1 MSKKQRKITALDFAQ
16 ECIEEATNAY
26 ASQRNTDGPD
36 AGTLAAL
43 SIAASQLNAA
53 QYQQRGAEMARAS
66 ALIQFAADPTGELT
80 SSIRRQ
86 ALEEAAVMLDLVE
99 EADLDRQEQ
108 EPRPGLE
115 DWLAERAAAE
125 TLEETSGK

>member
-16 ECIEEATNAY
+16 ECLEEATNAY
-26 ASQRNTDGPD
+26 ALQRSTDGPD

-43 SIAASQLNAA
+43 SAAASQLSAA
-53 QYQQRGAEMARAS
+53 QYQQRAAEMARAS
-66 ALIQFAADPTGELT
+66 ALLQFAADPAGELT
-80 SSIRRQ
+80 STIRRQ
-86 ALEEAAVMLDLVE
+86 ALEEAAVMLGLVE
-99 EADLDRQEQ
+99 EEELRAEE